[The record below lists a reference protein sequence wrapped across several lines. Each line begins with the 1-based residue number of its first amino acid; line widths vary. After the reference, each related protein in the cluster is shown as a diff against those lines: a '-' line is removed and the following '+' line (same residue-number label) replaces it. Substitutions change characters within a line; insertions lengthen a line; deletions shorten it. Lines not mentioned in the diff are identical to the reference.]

1 MPSKSTPARV
11 LFRPGRDFG
20 TIVIPITRQPA
31 RTWFRVHRT
40 DVPALDFGL
49 QPHHRFSH
57 ASCPYPLLYVGPNVQ
72 TCLWEAFGDDVFQG
86 SRTLAASKWTGR
98 CASQITVPEL
108 KVCAVSTGRTR
119 DAMGV
124 DKSSLLDDDLS
135 IPQEWGLAL
144 QKHPAGFEAIKY
156 SSRFVDQPCLALLDR
171 GSIKSQL
178 KVKLLGEL
186 ENLAAAVD
194 WLHERKAALV

>member
-1 MPSKSTPARV
+1 
-11 LFRPGRDFG
+11 
-20 TIVIPITRQPA
+20 
-31 RTWFRVHRT
+31 
-40 DVPALDFGL
+40 
-49 QPHHRFSH
+49 
-57 ASCPYPLLYVGPNVQ
+57 
-72 TCLWEAFGDDVFQG
+72 
-86 SRTLAASKWTGR
+86 
-98 CASQITVPEL
+98 
-108 KVCAVSTGRTR
+108 
-119 DAMGV
+119 MGV

-171 GSIKSQL
+171 GSMKSQL
-178 KVKLLGEL
+178 KVKLLGGL